1 MSDHT
6 IDTAMAKRMVD
17 ASAIQ
22 GVSIIGQPGGWGVV
36 LKLGMTEKPLGT
48 QRTDRPRLWR
58 SLDRCIDYLK
68 NELHIARFDMLDATH
83 HSEGGIKGKVR
94 NDTSERMRHAH
105 EAAAYDKWFRE
116 QVQASLDDP
125 RPGVPNEEVRQR
137 FADKREALR
146 KRIESE
152 QG

>member
-1 MSDHT
+1 MSERT
-6 IDTAMAKRMVD
+6 IDTAMAKRMVE

-22 GVSIIGQPGGWGVV
+22 GASIIGQPGGWGVV

-48 QRTDRPRLWR
+48 QRTDRPRVWR
-58 SLDRCIDYLK
+58 SLDRCIEYLK
-68 NELHIARFDMLDATH
+68 SELHIARFEMLDAAN
-83 HSEGGIKGKVR
+83 HSAVAIKGKTR

-125 RPGVPNEEVRQR
+125 RPGIPNEEVKQH
-137 FADKREALR
+137 FAGKREALR
-146 KRIESE
+146 KRIAVE
-152 QG
+152 QA

>member
-6 IDTAMAKRMVD
+6 IDTAMAKRMVE

-22 GVSIIGQPGGWGVV
+22 GVAIIGQPGGWGVV
-36 LKLGMTEKPLGT
+36 LKLGMIEKPLGT
-48 QRTDRPRLWR
+48 QRTDKPRLWR

-68 NELHIARFDMLDATH
+68 NELHIARFEMLDATN
-83 HSEGGIKGKVR
+83 HSDVALKGKTR
-94 NDTSERMRHAH
+94 NDTSARMRHAH

-125 RPGVPNEEVRQR
+125 RPGIPDEEVKQH
-137 FADKREALR
+137 FAGKREALR
-146 KRIESE
+146 KRIAADKT
-152 QG
+152 